1 LGRYVYLEGGNIK
14 WCWKFRFAVQCSNFG
29 EVLDLLL
36 GQEGIRVKRYAGED
50 GEYVT
55 LWALKDVLLEA
66 LERLMDSVSECPV
79 CWSPECGK
87 ATKEMLEDFIKA
99 VKSKTNET
107 QNGEIYAKFFIEY
120 M

>member
-1 LGRYVYLEGGNIK
+1 MGRYVYLEGGNIK
-14 WCWKFRFAVQCSNFG
+14 WCWKFRFAVQCSNLG

-36 GQEGIRVKRYAGED
+36 GQEDIRVKRYAGED

>member
-1 LGRYVYLEGGNIK
+1 VYFEEGNVR

-29 EVLDLLL
+29 EFLDLLS

-50 GEYVT
+50 GEYVS
-55 LWALKDVLLEA
+55 LWASKDVLLKA
-66 LERLMDSVSECPV
+66 LERLRDGIAECPI

-87 ATKEMLEDFIKA
+87 ATKEMLESFMNAIKA
-99 VKSKTNET
+99 KNDGT